1 MPSPLTPSWDHTE
14 KSRTNTA
21 KHTTRDEMLDLKD
34 RFEQRFGV
42 EGKRHVEDLVVS
54 GRLNGNKG
62 ADDDP
67 EGYYPGMAYSIAT
80 GTYFLRRALGES
92 NAEDAYDIFIK
103 DIDHTNEITPGDDV
117 QGRYP
122 EREWLEKLTAPYF
135 EDLLGDRNPSNV
147 LVM

>member
-1 MPSPLTPSWDHTE
+1 MPSPLTPSWDQTE
-14 KSRTNTA
+14 KPRTNTA
-21 KHTTRDEMLDLKD
+21 EHTTPDEMFDLKD

-42 EGKRHVEDLVVS
+42 EGKRKVEDLVVS
-54 GRLNGNKG
+54 ERLHGNKSAG
-62 ADDDP
+62 EDP

-103 DIDHTNEITPGDDV
+103 DIDRTNKITPDDDV

-122 EREWLEKLTAPYF
+122 DRQWLEDLTAPYF
-135 EDLLGDRNPSNV
+135 EDLLGERNPSNTP
-147 LVM
+147 VM